1 VAGLIY
7 IPTNSVQEFVF
18 ATPHPLQN
26 LLVFSSMLVILN
38 VSLVFLLCAESG
50 LKIKDTKVEGRLL
63 GKRKGNNGREY
74 D

>member
-1 VAGLIY
+1 
-7 IPTNSVQEFVF
+7 
-18 ATPHPLQN
+18 
-26 LLVFSSMLVILN
+26 MLVILN

-63 GKRKGNNGREY
+63 GKRKGNNGREH